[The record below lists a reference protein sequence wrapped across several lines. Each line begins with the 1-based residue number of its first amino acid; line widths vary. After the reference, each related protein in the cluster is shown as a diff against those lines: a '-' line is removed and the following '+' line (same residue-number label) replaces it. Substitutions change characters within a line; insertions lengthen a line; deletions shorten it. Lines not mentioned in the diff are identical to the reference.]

1 MLNFAHGAVQWL
13 TSQVLNTTIPVT
25 GLGFTPKALRFY
37 WVGIQSNSPTNANTG
52 AAVIDERRGVGF
64 ASSATSRASVGTFSK
79 DNIGTSDTGSVFTT
93 TAVVITTT
101 AVAAVDGLLDI
112 SSFDADGF
120 TLIVDDVAP
129 ANITVFWE
137 AWGGDEITNV
147 TIGSIA
153 EPAAT
158 GTQNYT
164 ATGFV
169 ANPSDKSQ
177 CVMFAGVQSINASGT
192 PQAQDSGLHV
202 GFATSTSTANNITV
216 CGNGDDQSNLADT
229 DGYNYTGDC
238 LSMIVIQGGTAV
250 NARATLSAFGTDV
263 FTLNWLARTTTNRRS
278 IYMAI
283 KGGQWVA
290 GSTTI
295 AGNTLNSTTTI
306 ADVPFK
312 INGVSLIG
320 AMKTISTAATATTED
335 RIGFGSGLSTASR
348 NSMGINDVYNAGITT
363 MVVNQ
368 SIYYD
373 QVLVYPDQAATG
385 GLQTAYDISA
395 LSVNSLTLITDTAGG
410 VANEWIGYLVFGS
423 KRYPQ
428 TVSIGHPFIN

>member
-37 WVGIQSNSPTNANTG
+37 WVGLQSNSPTNANSQ
-52 AAVIDERRGVGF
+52 AVSERRGVGF
-64 ASSATSRASVGTFSK
+64 ASSATSRACVGTTSI
-79 DNIGTSDTGSVFTT
+79 DNDGTGNMQTGSVFST

-101 AVAAVDGLLDI
+101 EVPAVDGLLDI
-112 SSFDADGF
+112 NSFDVDGF

-129 ANITVFWE
+129 VNITVFWE

-169 ANPSDKSQ
+169 ATPSDKSQ
-177 CVMFAGVQSINASGT
+177 CVMFAGVQSVNASGT

-202 GFATSTSTANNITV
+202 GFATGTATANNITV
-216 CGNGDDQSNLADT
+216 CGNQDDGSATGDT

-238 LSMIVIQGGTAV
+238 LSMIIIQGGTAV
-250 NARATLSAFGTDV
+250 NARATLSAFGTNI

-306 ADVPFK
+306 RDVPFK

-320 AMKTISTAATATTED
+320 AMKTISTAATATVQD
-335 RIGFGSGLSTASR
+335 RIGFGSGLSTTSR
-348 NSMGINDVYNAGITT
+348 NSAAVLDENGTQASEIDL
-363 MVVNQ
+363 

-373 QVLVYPDQAATG
+373 QVLVYPSVAGA
-385 GLQTAYDISA
+385 LQTAYDISA

-410 VANEWIGYLVFGS
+410 VANEWIGYLIFGS